1 MFDPTS
7 NPFATTL
14 ADIVTWPV
22 IIFCVGLSIIT
33 QVVKKVVERQ
43 LSSEKYPKTYWWWRE
58 VVLPMVPSALGA
70 ALTLTFREYPLPT
83 ILSASHGL
91 RIFFGMGA
99 GMASGTVYQ
108 VMKKAL
114 MGYLPKEGTSIKP
127 PSLEGPHDVD
137 RSA

>member
-1 MFDPTS
+1 MSDPTS

-22 IIFCVGLSIIT
+22 VLFCIGLSIIT

-43 LSSEKYPKTYWWWRE
+43 IDAEKRPKTYWWWRE
-58 VVLPMVPSALGA
+58 VVLPIIPSILGA
-70 ALTLTFREYPLPT
+70 TLTLTFKEYPLPT
-83 ILSASHGL
+83 ILSASKGL

-114 MGYLPKEGTSIKP
+114 VGYLPKEGASIKP
-127 PSLEGPHDVD
+127 PSL
-137 RSA
+137 